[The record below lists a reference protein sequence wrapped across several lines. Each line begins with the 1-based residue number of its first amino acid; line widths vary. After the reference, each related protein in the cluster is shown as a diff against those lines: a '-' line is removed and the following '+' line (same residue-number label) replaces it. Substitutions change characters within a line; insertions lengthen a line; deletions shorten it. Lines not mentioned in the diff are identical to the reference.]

1 MWSWSL
7 PRWLGRV
14 GLCHKLPVPSCGDIS
29 RVEAF
34 GERPRSDA
42 PCGQRLCDVEANVF
56 GVAHRHDALM
66 RYDNAGFHFHEKKTL
81 HLSICSR
88 HFKVQS
94 KKLCGMRTLKKRT
107 CHFSLLGTCW
117 LARRIY
123 LHLHNASLLVNLLI
137 S

>member
-56 GVAHRHDALM
+56 GVAHQHDALI

-88 HFKVQS
+88 HFNVQS